1 MKCPR
6 IYVLLLGGIVM
17 YLLGSCASN
26 KEDIMNDKDASVLQG
41 QDNEEQNAPI
51 PTELPQPT
59 PKASKEPLQSISE
72 ENSSQ
77 QEAASNEEE
86 SLTLSA
92 EQSYKAILLGKEDF
106 INSSEDGEFLD
117 MVNIEDIWKTFT
129 VSEMPGAKVKKF
141 AIVDMD
147 GDGEKEIVLWNYTG
161 AIDKGFEILHY
172 QNGKVYGYHFWY
184 RALDSLKEDGTSIA
198 SSGAAYTSINKIEFL
213 EKGYSIDTLYQSE
226 LQIGSDGIDKMQ
238 YYANGEICSEEEFNE
253 ALSRQNEKADVVWYD
268 LTPENVELA
277 FENKY

>member
-1 MKCPR
+1 MLFR
-6 IYVLLLGGIVM
+6 
-17 YLLGSCASN
+17 S
-26 KEDIMNDKDASVLQG
+26 
-41 QDNEEQNAPI
+41 
-51 PTELPQPT
+51 
-59 PKASKEPLQSISE
+59 
-72 ENSSQ
+72 
-77 QEAASNEEE
+77 
-86 SLTLSA
+86 
-92 EQSYKAILLGKEDF
+92 
-106 INSSEDGEFLD
+106 
-117 MVNIEDIWKTFT
+117 
-129 VSEMPGAKVKKF
+129 
-141 AIVDMD
+141 
-147 GDGEKEIVLWNYTG
+147 
-161 AIDKGFEILHY
+161 
-172 QNGKVYGYHFWY
+172 Y